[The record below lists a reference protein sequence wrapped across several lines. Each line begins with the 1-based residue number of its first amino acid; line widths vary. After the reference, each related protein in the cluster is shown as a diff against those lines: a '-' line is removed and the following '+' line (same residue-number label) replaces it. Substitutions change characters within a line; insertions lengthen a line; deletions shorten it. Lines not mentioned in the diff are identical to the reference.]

1 MNQGWPGHG
10 AWMVT
15 ATSAGVDWRT
25 AVAALAAAAEVPV
38 AVVVV
43 GETAGDDPARPHLA
57 GRVELPGAD
66 QLTLDQARDLIR
78 AVTRAYT
85 LVLVAGS
92 AGPAVPVGRDGWT
105 LTDLAAAVGAPA
117 VVVAGPGPDA
127 VNHATLA
134 LDALAGHGV
143 AACVVTIGDVE
154 LDEAALPVRV
164 AGRIPAD
171 TTAGFDQA
179 AEWLDPA
186 LRATGGTSTAPEAA
200 VPERRPPV
208 SGRKVVLSLLAVFVV
223 MVLVVCNLAWWS
235 RSPTDLGAEFQVS
248 EFTSPEPTG
257 YVTILPVP
265 PLRTSSPRP
274 AAADACPQSSGPVA
288 VGKPDATTTARVN
301 AAWRRI
307 EKWLAKHAP
316 ASARSLRPP
325 ARAARIDDLQRRMSV
340 AFPADLVASL
350 RRHDGASGFTL
361 PPFFTPESLDGI
373 LGDWKVNCGILTRE
387 GMAGTNPWWHRSF
400 VPFAG
405 SADGGSL
412 VTDQRPDG
420 RGQVGEF
427 YAEDGTTFERWPGS
441 VAELLEL
448 TAASLETGQPWA
460 GRYRPRVDGDGALDW
475 EII

>member
-1 MNQGWPGHG
+1 
-10 AWMVT
+10 
-15 ATSAGVDWRT
+15 
-25 AVAALAAAAEVPV
+25 
-38 AVVVV
+38 
-43 GETAGDDPARPHLA
+43 
-57 GRVELPGAD
+57 
-66 QLTLDQARDLIR
+66 
-78 AVTRAYT
+78 
-85 LVLVAGS
+85 
-92 AGPAVPVGRDGWT
+92 
-105 LTDLAAAVGAPA
+105 
-117 VVVAGPGPDA
+117 
-127 VNHATLA
+127 
-134 LDALAGHGV
+134 
-143 AACVVTIGDVE
+143 
-154 LDEAALPVRV
+154 
-164 AGRIPAD
+164 
-171 TTAGFDQA
+171 
-179 AEWLDPA
+179 
-186 LRATGGTSTAPEAA
+186 
-200 VPERRPPV
+200 
-208 SGRKVVLSLLAVFVV
+208 
-223 MVLVVCNLAWWS
+223 
-235 RSPTDLGAEFQVS
+235 
-248 EFTSPEPTG
+248 
-257 YVTILPVP
+257 
-265 PLRTSSPRP
+265 
-274 AAADACPQSSGPVA
+274 
-288 VGKPDATTTARVN
+288 VN

-350 RRHDGASGFTL
+350 RRHDGASRFTL

-387 GMAGTNPWWHRSF
+387 GTAGTNPWWHRSF